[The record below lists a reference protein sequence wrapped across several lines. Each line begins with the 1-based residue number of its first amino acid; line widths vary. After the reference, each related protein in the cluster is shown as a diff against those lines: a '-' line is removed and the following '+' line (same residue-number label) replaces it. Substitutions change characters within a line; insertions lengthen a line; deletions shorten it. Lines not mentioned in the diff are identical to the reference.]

1 MLINLLIL
9 ILIVDLYL
17 RQKYNVKFKMRNIG
31 QVLILILLGLPVL
44 AQVSQVEFGK
54 NRVQY
59 HQDFEQWLSY
69 ESQNFIT
76 YWYGMSANVG
86 NKSAQ
91 LAESVYDEIISTI
104 EYRINDKIELIVYAD
119 VTDVKMTNIGS
130 EEILMGRAGRTTIER
145 NKVFIYFDGD
155 HRNLQKQIR
164 EGVAAVFLN
173 YMLYGSEI
181 QEIVQNMTALGLPEW
196 FNEGLVAFIGDYWA
210 IGPDNDLRDAL
221 SAKNYKDFYRFARE
235 NPRTAGHA
243 FWLYL
248 ALNFGKSEIGNLLY
262 YIRINRNLENA
273 FLFVFGVPYEELLE
287 RTWAFMRELSLQ
299 EPAMLDSFETI
310 DKLPIKNKRAVPYTD
325 VKINPMAPYIA
336 YTWNN
341 QGKVR
346 VYLFDLRDG
355 KKKKLFQSGYRNT
368 LQETDYNYP
377 LLAWHP
383 DGKSLAIMYEK
394 RAKVYLMLYDMQTQK
409 TTKQLIPNRYQ
420 RIYSMDWWTD
430 NTLIFSASEA
440 NFSDLYLYRIRTR
453 SSTQL
458 TDDIFD
464 DLHVSTGYLGDTK
477 GIFFSSNRTTVQTQK
492 IDADTIVPLSDMNIY
507 FLDPE
512 DNSDTVIQVTS
523 EKGIDH
529 THVNFLS
536 NGDIHFLS
544 DEFGIINRARI
555 TPGKGEIEYLT
566 DYPRNI
572 VNFDA
577 NFSKQLTAEIVQYKG
592 IPSIYMRDLN
602 SQDAV
607 MPKRT
612 TFYELYRGTVSR
624 RVKPKSR
631 GRMTSSR
638 PSIVAPVQRDTIK
651 ETNPDYFFQTP
662 FEDMELT
669 NDESKGSQESIANAL
684 TPKTQRKEDAQKD
697 ARFEKVDVMRITPY
711 RLKFRLDYVN
721 TTLDNNPLFEGL
733 EAYAGT
739 GEVMFNNPLGLL
751 FKANI
756 KDLMEDYQIEGGIR
770 IPTTFN
776 GAEYF
781 LFFDDRKKRLN
792 KRYAL
797 YRRANYNTEGF
808 IGNVI
813 LRNRQEILLGQ
824 YQLRYPID
832 VFTSV
837 RAITTLRQ
845 DRFNRLATEMSSLM
859 EPPVVQQRVGLRL
872 EYVFD
877 NTMPVDLNILN
888 GTRYKVY
895 GEVVKRFNIQFL
907 DDFNFDLGE
916 GFMTIIGFDA
926 RHYEPILRHSIFAIR
941 AAGATSF
948 GSEKLLYLL
957 GGADNTIIPNFN
969 ENLPLPSADEFGLQT
984 LAPNIRG
991 FDAGIR
997 NGSSFALIN
1006 AELRIPIFKYL
1017 YRRPIRSNFIRNFQ
1031 IVGFADAGTAWQ
1043 GRSPFDDDNPINTL
1057 EIENNSIFVR
1067 VNYFRDPIVMGYGV
1081 GIRTMIFGYFAR
1093 VDYAWGYETK
1103 TWVKPRFHFALGV
1116 DF

>member
-1 MLINLLIL
+1 MKYIGRLLI
-9 ILIVDLYL
+9 III
-17 RQKYNVKFKMRNIG
+17 FG
-31 QVLILILLGLPVL
+31 HPVY

-69 ESQNFIT
+69 ESQNFVT
-76 YWYGMSANVG
+76 YWYGMSSNVG
-86 NKSAQ
+86 KKSAQ
-91 LAESVYDEIISTI
+91 LAESIYDEIISTI

-145 NKVFIYFDGD
+145 NKVFVYFDGD
-155 HRNLQKQIR
+155 HRNLQRQIR
-164 EGVAAVFLN
+164 EGVAGVFIN
-173 YMLYGSEI
+173 YMLYGTEI

-196 FNEGLVAFIGDYWA
+196 FNEGLVAFVGDYWA

-221 SAKNYKDFYRFARE
+221 SSKNFKDFNRFARE
-235 NPRTAGHA
+235 HPRTAGHA
-243 FWLYL
+243 FWLYI

-273 FLFVFGVPYEELLE
+273 FLFILGIPYEELLE
-287 RTWAFMRELSLQ
+287 RTWFFMKDLSVQ
-299 EPAMLDSFETI
+299 EPALLDAFETLQP
-310 DKLPIKNKRAVPYTD
+310 LPIKNKKGIPYTD
-325 VKINPMAPYIA
+325 VKINPTAPYIA

-346 VYLFDLRDG
+346 TYLYDLRDG
-355 KKKKLFQSGYRNT
+355 KKKKLMQIGYRNT

-377 LLAWHP
+377 ILSWHP
-383 DGKSLAIMYEK
+383 DGKSLAIIYEK
-394 RAKVYLMLYDMQTQK
+394 RAKVYLMIYDLQTQK
-409 TTKQLIPNRYQ
+409 STRQLIPNRYQ

-430 NTLIFSASEA
+430 NTLVFSASEA
-440 NFSDLYLYRIRTR
+440 NFTDLYLYRIRTR

-464 DLHVSTGYLGDTK
+464 DHNVTVGYMGDTK
-477 GIFFSSNRTTVQTQK
+477 GIFFSSNRTTLQTQK
-492 IDADTIVPLSDMNIY
+492 VDADTIVPLSEMNIY
-507 FLDPE
+507 FLNPE
-512 DNSDTVIQVTS
+512 SKSDSVTRVTNTS
-523 EKGIDH
+523 GVDH
-529 THVNFLS
+529 THLNYLS

-544 DEFGIINRARI
+544 DEFGIINRASI
-555 TPGKGEIEYLT
+555 TPGENEITYLT

-572 VNFDA
+572 VNFDV
-577 NFSKQLTAEIVQYKG
+577 NYSKQMTAEIIQYRG
-592 IPSIYMRDLN
+592 VPSIYIRDL
-602 SQDAV
+602 SDQKAV
-607 MPKRT
+607 NPKPT
-612 TFYELYRGTVSR
+612 TFFELYRGTVSR

-631 GRMTSSR
+631 GRLTSSK
-638 PSIVAPVQRDTIK
+638 PSITAPVQRDTIK
-651 ETNPDYFFQTP
+651 ESNPDYFFQSP
-662 FEDMELT
+662 FGDMKIQKPEKSEKEDSVA
-669 NDESKGSQESIANAL
+669 DAL
-684 TPKTQRKEDAQKD
+684 TPKPKKEEDKQPDPK
-697 ARFEKVDVMRITPY
+697 FEKVNVMRISPY

-721 TTLDNNPLFEGL
+721 TTMDNNPLFEGL

-739 GEVMFNNPLGLL
+739 GEVVFNNPFGLL
-751 FKANI
+751 FKANV

-792 KRYAL
+792 KRYAI

-808 IGNVI
+808 LGNVI

-837 RAITTLRQ
+837 RAIATLRQ
-845 DRFNRLATEMSSLM
+845 DRFNRLATEPISLM
-859 EPPVVQQRVGLRL
+859 EPPVVEQRAGLRL

-877 NTMPVDLNILN
+877 NTMPIDLNILS
-888 GTRYKVY
+888 GTRYKVF
-895 GEVVKRFNIQFL
+895 GEVVKRFDIQFL
-907 DDFNFDLGE
+907 DDFNFNLGE
-916 GFMTIIGFDA
+916 GLMTIIGFDA
-926 RHYEPILRHSIFAIR
+926 RHYIQLLRHSVFAVR

-948 GSEKLLYLL
+948 GSEKILYLL
-957 GGADNTIIPNFN
+957 GGSDNTIVPNFN
-969 ENLPLPSADEFGLQT
+969 DNIPLPPGDEFALQT
-984 LAPNIRG
+984 LAPSVRG
-991 FDAGIR
+991 FDPGIR
-997 NGSSFALIN
+997 NGSSFALVN

-1017 YRRPIRSNFIRNFQ
+1017 YNRPIRSNFIRHFQ
-1031 IVGFADAGTAWQ
+1031 VVGFADAGTAWQ
-1043 GRSPFDDDNPINTL
+1043 GRSPFDVNNPINTL

-1093 VDYAWGYETK
+1093 VDYAWGFETK
-1103 TWVKPRFHFALGV
+1103 TLLRPRFHFSLGV